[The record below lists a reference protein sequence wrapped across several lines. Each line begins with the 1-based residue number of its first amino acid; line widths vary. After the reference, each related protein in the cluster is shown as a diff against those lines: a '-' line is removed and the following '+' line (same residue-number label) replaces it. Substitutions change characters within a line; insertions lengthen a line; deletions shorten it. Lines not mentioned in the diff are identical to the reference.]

1 MITAIISM
9 ELTLFGNY
17 LEGNENENGKNS
29 NYKKEIEDIN
39 LGAYEKW
46 ELRDIYEG
54 LSFWTQFESLKFVHP
69 NDMIALALGYDFKTV
84 GDFRVTDR
92 TTCKE
97 IFNYFMNAGYER
109 NKEKKKHQPKGTYQK
124 DLGEVCKKFV
134 NEFKKAKIPRTPD
147 DLNHGV
153 DVFYKERKE
162 NGETVFERIPFE
174 HVEII
179 IPNNIKEIREG
190 IKEMLLNYYQRT
202 TASRPK

>member
-1 MITAIISM
+1 MNIIHM

-17 LEGNENENGKNS
+17 FKEKDEGPS
-29 NYKKEIEDIN
+29 NDYKKEIDGIN
-39 LGAYEKW
+39 LNAYEKQ

-69 NDMIALALGYDFKTV
+69 NDMIALALGYDFKKV
-84 GDFRVTDR
+84 GDYRVKSGG
-92 TTCKE
+92 TCKE
-97 IFNYFMNAGYER
+97 IFNHFMNVGYKR

-134 NEFKKAKIPRTPD
+134 NEFKEAKIPRTPD
-147 DLNHGV
+147 DLKNSAN
-153 DVFYKERKE
+153 VFNYKIGEE
-162 NGETVFERIPFE
+162 NGKTLFERIPFG

-179 IPNNIKEIREG
+179 IPDNIGKIRKG

-202 TASRPK
+202 TVSHPK